1 MTPPPSDASAPAPE
15 RVHLTILAVQTMFAA
30 LPVAGRVVLEHLSP
44 FALAALRV
52 GLATPL
58 LLFLAY
64 RHDRLIPPRREWGW
78 LALLGFLGVFLNQ
91 VLYLK
96 GLSYTTATN
105 ATILISSIPVFTV
118 GIGMALGLERVAA
131 ARAGGILLAVA
142 GALVLLDARRL
153 TLLSGP
159 GGNETSFGNLL
170 ILTNCLCYAAFLV
183 MQRPVLARLP
193 WRTVIAWAFLFGSLG
208 VLAVSTGP
216 LAELEPLTVPARAWW
231 GLAFIVVFPT
241 VLAYSLSSW
250 AIRRSSPS
258 TVAAYTTVQPLLTA
272 LMAAAVLGEQLAWR
286 QAGGFALIVAGL
298 WLTNRVRESR
308 PV

>member
-1 MTPPPSDASAPAPE
+1 MTAAESDASAPAPE

-52 GLATPL
+52 GFATPL
-58 LLFLAY
+58 LLLLAY
-64 RHDRLIPPRREWGW
+64 HHDRLVPPKREWPW
-78 LALLGFLGVFLNQ
+78 LALLGFLGVFVNQ
-91 VLYLK
+91 MLYLK

-118 GIGMALGLERVAA
+118 GIGMVFGLERVAL

-153 TLLSGP
+153 ILVSDSGSA
-159 GGNETSFGNLL
+159 TSFGNLL

-183 MQRPVLARLP
+183 LQRPVLARLP

-208 VLAVSTGP
+208 VLATSVQP
-216 LAELEPLTVPARAWW
+216 LADLDFAAVPAKAWW
-231 GLAFIVVFPT
+231 GLGFIVIFPT

-272 LMAAAVLGEQLAWR
+272 LMAAAVLGEQLEWR

-298 WLTNRVRESR
+298 WLTNRGREHR